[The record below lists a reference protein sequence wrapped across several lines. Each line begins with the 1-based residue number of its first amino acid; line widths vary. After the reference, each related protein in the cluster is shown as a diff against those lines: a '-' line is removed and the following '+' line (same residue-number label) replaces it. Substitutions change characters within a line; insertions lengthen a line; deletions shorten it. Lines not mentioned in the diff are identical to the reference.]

1 MFSFTFIK
9 RPILATVMALII
21 IISGLVSLQI
31 LPIQEFP
38 DIAPPTVV
46 VSATYTGA
54 NAFDV
59 EESVTRPLEDQLN
72 GLKGMIYMQ
81 SSSTAIGQSVIS
93 IFFESGYDLD
103 LAAVDVQNKVSA
115 ATPSLPKE
123 VRDRGVL
130 ISKKSPSM
138 VAIVSIQGD
147 ERYDNS
153 FLSNF
158 INISILDE
166 LKRIKGVGEAKNLGE
181 LKYSM
186 RIWLDPDRI
195 KSLDLTPN
203 DVIGAI
209 SSQNKQASIGKIGG
223 NPTFKDQKIEY
234 ILTTKGRVEKVEEFE
249 KIVIKYKK
257 DGSLVYLRDVATIEL
272 GSESYDI
279 EASLNQNPSGQI
291 GIYQLPG
298 SNSLAIKQEL
308 VQTMQRL
315 SSRFPEGISYKIP
328 FDTTLYI
335 EEAIKNVTQSL
346 FEALVLV
353 IIIIFIFLQSW
364 RPTVIAAVAIPV
376 SLIGTFA
383 IMAVADG
390 FSINFLTLF
399 GLILAIGIVVDDA
412 ILVVENVEVIMTKEP
427 DIPIIRI
434 VQKAMVQLI
443 APIIST
449 TLVLVAVFVPVSMM
463 AGITGALY
471 QQFALTISF
480 AVLISSLNALT
491 LSPAISAIIIR
502 RRNPDKKV
510 FIGFALFE
518 KFFTWLTRGYTHL
531 ITWLIKVRY
540 FVLVLFFGL
549 IGVVVYLFMITP
561 TGFIPSEDKGALI
574 VSISLKAGS
583 SLEQTKKITD
593 DVQNLIKDID
603 GIADIVTIKG
613 LNVITSS
620 NDGSASVMFVALTP
634 WDERTKP
641 SQSVRGIL
649 KQIQQKTARFPN
661 AQVIPMNM
669 PGISGVGA
677 VGGFDFRVQDYLSGN
692 LNSFVDYTNELI
704 KQANSDPR
712 IAKAYTTYSTNYP
725 MYQINIDRQKTSAL
739 GIDLAE
745 LFSTMQVYLGSY
757 YINDF
762 TKFGKVFRVM
772 VQANKA
778 YRSEK
783 GDIRKLYVKSTQGK
797 MVPISALIS
806 IKEIKGPQNI
816 THYNLYRS
824 IQLNGS
830 AAAGYSSGDAME
842 AMEEIASR
850 VLPQGYGYEWSS
862 MSYQEKL
869 AGNAQIFVFMFVAL
883 IVFLVL
889 AAQYES
895 WILPLMILL
904 SVPIVMIGAVGALL
918 FVGLPLNIYAQVGL
932 VLLIALA
939 SKNAILI
946 VEFAKEQRELGESIS
961 NSAINA
967 GRLRFRA
974 IMMTILSFVF
984 GVLPLAFAS
993 GAGAVTQVSIG
1004 VGLLGGMIVATF
1016 VSTLLVPVLYVLLES
1031 LREKF
1036 VSVEDEIAKREM
1048 K

>member
-31 LPIQEFP
+31 LPVQEFP

-72 GLKGMIYMQ
+72 GVKGMIYMQ

-158 INISILDE
+158 INISVLDE

-234 ILTTKGRVEKVEEFE
+234 ILTTKGRIEKVEEFE

-298 SNSLAIKQEL
+298 SNSLAIKKEL

-412 ILVVENVEVIMTKEP
+412 ILVVENVEVIMNKEP
-427 DIPIIRI
+427 DLPIIRV

-491 LSPAISAIIIR
+491 LSPAISAIIIKR
-502 RRNPDKKV
+502 RDPNKKV
-510 FIGFALFE
+510 FIGFTLFE

-531 ITWLIKVRY
+531 ITWLIKARY
-540 FVLVLFFGL
+540 FVLVVFFGL

-593 DVQNLIKDID
+593 NIQNLIKDID

-850 VLPQGYGYEWSS
+850 ILPQGYGYEWSS